1 MTFCFYVKVKVG
13 KLLANLVSMLVP
25 DREMRHRV
33 RRRLDPLS
41 PERCVAYLE
50 RHYTDVEA
58 IDEYDGET
66 LQHAIW
72 VCWLQGIE
80 QAPEL
85 VQRCVASVEQYKRP
99 EQQVI
104 ILTAQN
110 FSEYVT
116 LPDVMVDKWR
126 RGLITNTHFSDL
138 LRIYALARHG
148 GLWMDATCLLLAPLP
163 EEVTAGPLY
172 IMRSHGEFDYT
183 VIQSCLMASDRNGY
197 VMRKWCAAMDAYW
210 QHENGLVNYFTLH
223 LMFVALLH
231 RDERFAA
238 DFARVPVVSD
248 EKMHV
253 LLDALSQGKPLTAQL
268 MDEAR
273 QASFVQ
279 KLTYKKPLNL

>member
-25 DREMRHRV
+25 NREMRHRV

-110 FSEYVT
+110 FSDYVT
-116 LPDVMVDKWR
+116 LPDQMVEKWQQ
-126 RGLITNTHFSDL
+126 GQITNTHFSDL

-148 GLWMDATCLLLAPLP
+148 GLWIDATCLLLAPLP
-163 EEVTAGPLY
+163 AEIVQCPLY
-172 IMRSHGEFDYT
+172 IMRSHGEFAYT
-183 VIQSCLMASDRNGY
+183 VIQSCFMASERNGY

-210 QHENGLVNYFTLH
+210 QHENRLINYFTLH

-231 RDERFAA
+231 RDARFAQE
-238 DFARVPVVSD
+238 FAGGPVEND
-248 EKMHV
+248 GKMHV